1 MTSTLKIGIISDLDD
16 HRASQLMTDAALMHV
31 GEQLSID
38 IQHTWMTTS
47 ALANQ
52 DYSNDALKAFHGI
65 WAGPG
70 DYEHPDA
77 AIEAIQYCREQHKPF
92 FGT

>member
-1 MTSTLKIGIISDLDD
+1 MTLKIGIISDLDD
-16 HRASQLMTDAALMHV
+16 QRASQLMTDAALMHV
-31 GEQLSID
+31 SEHLSMD
-38 IQHTWMTTS
+38 IQHTWLTTA

-52 DYSNDALKAFHGI
+52 DYSNDTLKEFHGV

-70 DYEHPDA
+70 DYAYPDA
-77 AIEAIQYCREQHKPF
+77 AIEAIQYCRERRKPF

>member
-1 MTSTLKIGIISDLDD
+1 MRSTLKIGIISDLDD
-16 HRASQLMTDAALMHV
+16 QRASLLMTDEALVHA
-31 GEQLSID
+31 GEHLSID
-38 IQHTWMTTS
+38 IQQTWWTTT

-52 DYSNDALKAFHGI
+52 DDRRDALKAFDGV

-70 DYEHPDA
+70 DYAYPDA
-77 AIEAIQYCREQHKPF
+77 AMEAIRYCRVQRKPF

>member
-1 MTSTLKIGIISDLDD
+1 L
-16 HRASQLMTDAALMHV
+16 
-31 GEQLSID
+31 
-38 IQHTWMTTS
+38 TTS

-52 DYSNDALKAFHGI
+52 DYNNDVLKALDAV

-77 AIEAIQYCREQHKPF
+77 AIEAIQYCQDTPF
-92 FGT
+92 MRPRFFYPNYHPGKENRIL